1 MLLPKERNRKMKVSY
16 DQEADA
22 IYIKLSDAQPDGVI
36 EVKEGVN
43 LDVTEDG
50 TIVGIELLDAGKKIS
65 LKSFLSYEFTPDF
78 VNNAI

>member
-1 MLLPKERNRKMKVSY
+1 MKVSY

>member
-1 MLLPKERNRKMKVSY
+1 MKVSY

-22 IYIKLSDAQPDGVI
+22 VYIQLSDNKPVGVI

-50 TIVGIELLDAGKKIS
+50 VIVGIELLDAGKKIP
-65 LKSFLSYEFTPDF
+65 LKSFLSYEFTPDLL
-78 VNNAI
+78 NKAI